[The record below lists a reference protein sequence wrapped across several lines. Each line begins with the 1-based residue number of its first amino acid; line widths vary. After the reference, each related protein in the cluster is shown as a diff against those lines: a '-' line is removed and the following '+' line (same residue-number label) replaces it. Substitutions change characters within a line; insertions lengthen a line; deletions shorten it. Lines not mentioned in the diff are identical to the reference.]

1 LNLWVVDDQRDG
13 ALTSCELLGL
23 RKRLLTPSGRALLM
37 AAKITVLPGLDANGV
52 PASEAWLKF
61 DWSIPWVANSA
72 PVALVRSLRSSLAKA
87 PHIDL
92 MKVSAYPVAVQPPAS
107 DNAGEAVVSSAAKR
121 KRSTKGSGRPSSR
134 TRAAFPATPL
144 PLCSPALSTV
154 AGCLTYSVDACVAWP
169 VGAWAVQFPLPSW
182 LDIAVDDKVDLK
194 VVLEPRLKVVAEKAA
209 EKVGEAVKFVYNLV
223 ITQIETR
230 PTVDSLALGG
240 RVVALPQEHSTSRS
254 VEMVKAVD
262 RVAARVM
269 GDPTRGIQERHSPR
283 QMATTNGSLAPLRMD
298 ATGDGETTA
307 AWAGTAEE
315 LKEGAGLG
323 AVGGVEVRGANA
335 GGDAIMEDTAADPDE
350 ENVSCGAGL
359 VPAMD
364 VDAGLGIVDGTDF
377 SEGDVQRLRCVGG
390 SPSGAYAGNS
400 LAPHGLHLPTWPSMS
415 VISAPTPPT
424 KEFSASW
431 SFSSGK
437 PLSLTVVDC
446 YRSAERLWCVVPV
459 VDPVRIVV

>member
-1 LNLWVVDDQRDG
+1 
-13 ALTSCELLGL
+13 
-23 RKRLLTPSGRALLM
+23 M
-37 AAKITVLPGLDANGV
+37 ACP
-52 PASEAWLKF
+52 
-61 DWSIPWVANSA
+61 
-72 PVALVRSLRSSLAKA
+72 
-87 PHIDL
+87 
-92 MKVSAYPVAVQPPAS
+92 M
-107 DNAGEAVVSSAAKR
+107 
-121 KRSTKGSGRPSSR
+121 
-134 TRAAFPATPL
+134 
-144 PLCSPALSTV
+144 
-154 AGCLTYSVDACVAWP
+154 
-169 VGAWAVQFPLPSW
+169 GAWAVQFPLPSW
-182 LDIAVDDKVDLK
+182 LDVSADGKVDLK

-209 EKVGEAVKFVYNLV
+209 KKVGEAVKFVYNLV
-223 ITQIETR
+223 ITQIETS
-230 PTVDSLALGG
+230 PTADSLALGG
-240 RVVALPQEHSTSRS
+240 RVVALSQAHSTSRS

-269 GDPTRGIQERHSPR
+269 GDPTRGIQARHSPR

-307 AWAGTAEE
+307 AWAGTAGE

-323 AVGGVEVRGANA
+323 TVGGLEVRGANA

-364 VDAGLGIVDGTDF
+364 VDEGLGIVDGTDF
-377 SEGDVQRLRCVGG
+377 SEGDMERLRCVGG

-415 VISAPTPPT
+415 VLSAPTSPT

-431 SFSSGK
+431 SFSFGK

-459 VDPVRIVV
+459 VDPVQIVV